1 MSRPLPLHRGISSGV
16 RGSGGSNDFSDSQMK
31 DKSEKDDLDRRGS
44 SDQSAFGMKLPIRVL
59 FPENSPSKYG
69 SNENGFASDPLSPRN
84 RHKLAMLLL
93 KLSLAFIILVALSG
107 SFWWTLSI
115 STSSRG
121 QIFVG
126 YRRLQEQLVSDL
138 WDIGELSLGSAR
150 VKDMEFCPQ
159 EFENHV
165 PCYNNNV
172 SESGALP
179 LSDGQEYPRNC
190 MRGMKQNCLVL
201 PPVNYKIPLRW
212 PTGRDIIWLANV
224 KITAEEVLS
233 SGSLTKRMMLLDK
246 EQISFRSASP
256 MFDGVEDYSHQIAE
270 MIGLR
275 NESNFIEAGVREFL
289 KHQRYSRAYIDFT
302 RAEDVLEFAEFFDGH
317 VFVNEKGVQYKT
329 IVEYAPSQRV
339 PKLSSRRDGREGTII
354 KDPDY
359 LEFLKI
365 IAKPAEH
372 LPSAEIQLER
382 KEAEQAG
389 AAKETPIITPLM
401 EYVRQKRA
409 VGNGAQG
416 SVVVGKVSRR
426 SGAGSSRKRQP
437 SSSTKKV
444 SEKKKYILKDK
455 TRNTSRKDKSNFT
468 VVPRREDQL
477 TTSIGKEISEIESVS
492 AIEGSFSGIPVIAD
506 SGKKKILLL
515 KGKRP
520 ETTQQQE
527 TSLGNSSVS
536 GSPKQNQRRE
546 ASGRL
551 IRSILLNNESRQ
563 GQSSTAGQPQQKI
576 ENLNIENVK
585 RLPRN
590 MRGLNGQVS
599 HHELNSLKSEG
610 DRKKDLEDKFMKKG
624 QHNGG
629 NVSEKQEKR
638 TRNKD
643 RPDRGVWAPLRRA
656 DVSHT
661 SDERMSS
668 SVLQSTQ
675 LPSDTVEGSHRNVG
689 HRGTVNNIKD
699 EIPQNASEGKSSKRV
714 AAVHGAHEF
723 SLSSYF
729 GLPYAET
736 SMGAEIFCWFLVCD
750 WCLTALISFGAET
763 RHACGLFDCGYK
775 ALIRGVRGDAAMLG
789 WRSAK

>member
-1 MSRPLPLHRGISSGV
+1 
-16 RGSGGSNDFSDSQMK
+16 MK
-31 DKSEKDDLDRRGS
+31 GL
-44 SDQSAFGMKLPIRVL
+44 
-59 FPENSPSKYG
+59 
-69 SNENGFASDPLSPRN
+69 
-84 RHKLAMLLL
+84 
-93 KLSLAFIILVALSG
+93 
-107 SFWWTLSI
+107 
-115 STSSRG
+115 SSRTKVVIRHLPPSLS
-121 QIFVG
+121 Q
-126 YRRLQEQLVSDL
+126 SDL
-138 WDIGELSLGSAR
+138 FQQIDDR
-150 VKDMEFCPQ
+150 F
-159 EFENHV
+159 
-165 PCYNNNV
+165 
-172 SESGALP
+172 SG
-179 LSDGQEYPRNC
+179 R
-190 MRGMKQNCLVL
+190 
-201 PPVNYKIPLRW
+201 YKWSCFRP
-212 PTGRDIIWLANV
+212 G
-224 KITAEEVLS
+224 KIS
-233 SGSLTKRMMLLDK
+233 
-246 EQISFRSASP
+246 
-256 MFDGVEDYSHQIAE
+256 
-270 MIGLR
+270 
-275 NESNFIEAGVREFL
+275 L

-714 AAVHGAHEF
+714 AAVHGAHEKQVWVQK
-723 SLSSYF
+723 SSA
-729 GLPYAET
+729 G
-736 SMGAEIFCWFLVCD
+736 S
-750 WCLTALISFGAET
+750 
-763 RHACGLFDCGYK
+763 
-775 ALIRGVRGDAAMLG
+775 
-789 WRSAK
+789 